1 MIPIHFNG
9 LPENRSSAK
18 NSLKSASP
26 RAAPVPI
33 FQVLMRFWL
42 PCGLAASHTPWISPY
57 VSAAPPC
64 GHTPDASPHTP
75 RQIPIARPSPHTIY
89 NHFKTGFSFDE
100 TSGSSS
106 TNPQPTLPSKH
117 PEPASQLT
125 QTKRRPAPA
134 NPTDLRGGGCR
145 HLLHARPWSCMHGHC
160 HSHARPCSY
169 LYGLCARPRQR
180 LGTLLPRPA
189 SGLSRST
196 RPTGLLKCPEPASH
210 LRKSSANPTHSNPL
224 GGMGMASL
232 RDAAPTSQWGPAF
245 KPARRPAPTAQ
256 GVDPRGIWTGW
267 IQQKSADAAPDPQDE

>member
-100 TSGSSS
+100 TSGSSPA
-106 TNPQPTLPSKH
+106 NPQPTLPSKH

-145 HLLHARPWSCMHGHC
+145 HLLHVRPWSCAHLHGHVHGFVHIHWHAHG
-160 HSHARPCSY
+160 HSHTFTGMCTATSTSGHAFDETSVR
-169 LYGLCARPRQR
+169 LAQIKRQ
-180 LGTLLPRPA
+180 
-189 SGLSRST
+189 SSS
-196 RPTGLLKCPEPASH
+196 LKCPEPASH
-210 LRKSSANPTHSNPL
+210 LRRSSANPTNSNPL
-224 GGMGMASL
+224 GGMGMASG
-232 RDAAPTSQWGPAF
+232 RQRRRRRRCDACD
-245 KPARRPAPTAQ
+245 
-256 GVDPRGIWTGW
+256 VRGGG
-267 IQQKSADAAPDPQDE
+267 QHLHVLSGYRA